1 MTPFVNE
8 DLSNWDEWVAK
19 VNEMMPA
26 MLLSLDLQKARRE
39 GRVESKREDLLEVLR
54 ARLGTVPTDLE
65 QRIASTSDVPTLT
78 RWIRAAATVAKSDD
92 LPL

>member
-1 MTPFVNE
+1 MKPFVNE
-8 DLSNWDEWVAK
+8 DLSNWGEWVAK

-26 MLLSLDLQKARRE
+26 VLLSLDLQKVRRE

-54 ARLGTVPTDLE
+54 GRFGALPPAVE
-65 QRIASTSDVPTLT
+65 QRVNDTTDIPTLT
-78 RWIRAAATVAKSDD
+78 AAIRVAGTVATPDD